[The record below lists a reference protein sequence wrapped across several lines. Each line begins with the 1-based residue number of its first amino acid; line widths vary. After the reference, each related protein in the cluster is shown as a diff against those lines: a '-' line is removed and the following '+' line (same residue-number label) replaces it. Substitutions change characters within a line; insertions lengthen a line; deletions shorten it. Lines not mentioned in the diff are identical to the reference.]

1 MAEPN
6 CHYCD
11 RRAEA
16 ECSTCGRF
24 YCGEH
29 GDDVCLRCMAPES
42 AAPAAAVY
50 RGAVVALALASLVA
64 IFLLVRPPESK
75 GTNDV
80 ARPLATATSATG
92 ATATPTKPGQATP
105 TRGAVQATPTPQ
117 PAGTPGASP
126 TAGGTAVASP
136 TGTAPKTYTV
146 KAGDNLGAIAVANG
160 TTVEAI
166 LALNP
171 GVTPETLQIGAVL
184 KLP

>member
-11 RRAEA
+11 RPAEA
-16 ECSTCGRF
+16 ECPTCGRL

-50 RGAVVALALASLVA
+50 KGSVVALVVASLVA

-75 GTNDV
+75 STNDIV
-80 ARPLATATSATG
+80 RPLATSTSATG
-92 ATATPTKPGQATP
+92 ATATPTRPGQASP
-105 TRGAVQATPTPQ
+105 TRNATAA
-117 PAGTPGASP
+117 PATVPASPSAATTAEASP
-126 TAGGTAVASP
+126 TSAA
-136 TGTAPKTYTV
+136 KTYTV
-146 KAGDNLGAIAVANG
+146 KAGDNLGAIAAANN

-184 KLP
+184 NLP